1 MKKKLVVTLLGVMCC
16 AMLYGCGGDNNNN
29 ANQDPLTGEEMTTEM
44 TTENAPLDN
53 QAGAMDEF
61 DQLLGQDTTDATGII
76 DYINTNIG
84 TAAEADVSRFFT
96 GLFNFGDDIRNI
108 DFTKLEPSRQY
119 MSEDMIAFSEL
130 MKLEAD
136 SPSMVMSDEE
146 NRREIGLTLSE
157 MLERAL
163 LFENH
168 IDKYPNGVSTEA
180 ATRLYEEIATHAITG
195 GYDKTAGVEH
205 YYKGETPD
213 VVDQQALQYYQQFA
227 EANPDTR
234 LGQIVQ
240 EYITLLQENNFQIN
254 DELENF
260 YRGLDQRLVPATTDT
275 TQMNGDN
282 GMNGSQVE
290 GSIIS
295 ETVAEDMTQ
304 ENMTGQDNTANT
316 RTMNR

>member
-1 MKKKLVVTLLGVMCC
+1 MKKKVVVTLLGVMCC
-16 AMLYGCGGDNNNN
+16 AMLYGCGRGNND
-29 ANQDPLTGEEMTTEM
+29 ANQDPLTGEEMTTEI
-44 TTENAPLDN
+44 TTENVPLDN
-53 QAGAMDEF
+53 QAGTADEF

-84 TAAEADVSRFFT
+84 TAAENDVRRFFT
-96 GLFNFGDDIRNI
+96 GLLNFGDDIRNI
-108 DFTKLEPSRQY
+108 DFTGLEASRQY
-119 MSEDMIAFSEL
+119 MPEDMIAFSEL

-136 SPSMVMSDEE
+136 SPSMVMSDGE

-163 LFENH
+163 LFEHH
-168 IDKYPNGVSTEA
+168 IEKYPDEVSTEA

-213 VVDQQALQYYQQFA
+213 VIDQQALQYYQQFV

-254 DELENF
+254 EEMENF
-260 YRGLDQRLVPATTDT
+260 YRSLDLKLVPATNATENSVEENMT
-275 TQMNGDN
+275 
-282 GMNGSQVE
+282 NGSEVE
-290 GSIIS
+290 GTIIS
-295 ETVAEDMTQ
+295 ETVADDVTK
-304 ENMTGQDNTANT
+304 ENMTDEQNSANT
-316 RTMNR
+316 RN